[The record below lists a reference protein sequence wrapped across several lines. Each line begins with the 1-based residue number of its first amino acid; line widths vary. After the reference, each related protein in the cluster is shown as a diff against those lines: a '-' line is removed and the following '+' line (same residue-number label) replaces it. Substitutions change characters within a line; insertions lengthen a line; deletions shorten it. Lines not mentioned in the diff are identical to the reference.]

1 MLLITEASL
10 EVSRRE
16 FTAVG
21 QVPGQD
27 GVLPVSPLGGCVF
40 WEPEPF
46 RESKSWVNKLA
57 SCWFHGPAGP
67 CVPSPTQPLSYG
79 QKGDSGF
86 LLISGGWEKEEAL
99 AARPGQHPCPGSL
112 GNVPLPTS
120 WTDRRHP
127 KPSGLEGRD
136 SERGH
141 PSPAPGDF
149 LIQTLE
155 SVSYGQRGEGFRNEP
170 RL

>member
-67 CVPSPTQPLSYG
+67 CVPSPTQPLSYS

-99 AARPGQHPCPGSL
+99 TAGPGQHPCPGSL

-120 WTDRRHP
+120 WRDRRHTLNP
-127 KPSGLEGRD
+127 QGWKGLREGPPQPRSQRLPD
-136 SERGH
+136 PDPGVRVLRTERG
-141 PSPAPGDF
+141 
-149 LIQTLE
+149 
-155 SVSYGQRGEGFRNEP
+155 